1 MKLLRFRHILL
12 DSYRWLFARKIFAP
26 VHQAVLRLALKGLG
40 INNYETPVLSGE
52 DSFVRMLAS
61 QYDQLV
67 VFDVGANRGSYAK
80 LVKRYAPH
88 AQIYAFEPHPA
99 TFQHLARVAQCY
111 PNFTVVPL
119 GCGDTCTTVPL
130 YDYAT
135 QQDGS
140 SHASLYRYAIEQRGG
155 TAYAIDVNLTTLDQF
170 TAEQQIAR
178 IQLLKID
185 TEGNELAVL
194 RGAQRLINE
203 HRIDVV
209 QFEFDQMNIF
219 SRTLMHDFYTLL
231 AGYRF
236 YRLLPFEM
244 LPLEPYRALLWE
256 QFAFQ
261 NIVAVHPRV
270 QLKHRSGWE

>member
-1 MKLLRFRHILL
+1 M
-12 DSYRWLFARKIFAP
+12 
-26 VHQAVLRLALKGLG
+26 LRLALKGLG
-40 INNYETPVLSGE
+40 VNNYETPILSGE
-52 DSFVRMLAS
+52 DFFVRTFVS

-67 VFDVGANRGSYAK
+67 VFDVGANRGTYAK
-80 LVKRYAPH
+80 LVKSYAPH

-99 TFQHLARVAQCY
+99 TFQQLARVAQRY
-111 PNFTVVPL
+111 SNFTVVPL

-135 QQDGS
+135 QRDGS
-140 SHASLYRYAIEQRGG
+140 SHASLYRRAIEQRGG

-203 HRIDVV
+203 HRIDAI
-209 QFEFDQMNIF
+209 QFEFDQMHIF

-236 YRLLPFEM
+236 YRLLPSGM

-261 NIVAVHPRV
+261 NIVAVDSHV
-270 QLKHRSGWE
+270 QLKHRSR